1 MRILMVCLGNICRS
15 PIAEGILKHK
25 AEQHGLD
32 WIVESAGTN
41 SYHTGEA
48 PHRFSQKVCKQHGI
62 DISGQRARTFTAAD
76 FGKYDKIYVLAG
88 DVYDNVQRIGGQ
100 NAAMKKVDYLLNE
113 LNPGSNESV
122 TDPWYGNE
130 EGYQPVY
137 DIIEQAC
144 DAIIR
149 RYGYLKKYN

>member
-62 DISGQRARTFTAAD
+62 DISGQRARTFTASD
-76 FGKYDKIYVLAG
+76 FSKYDKIYVLAH
-88 DVYDNVQRIGGQ
+88 DVYDNVQRVGGQ
-100 NAAMKKVDYLLNE
+100 NAAMNKVDYLLNE
-113 LNPGSNESV
+113 LQPGSNESV

-130 EGYQPVY
+130 DGYQPVY

-149 RYGYLKKYN
+149 RYGYLKKNN

>member
-1 MRILMVCLGNICRS
+1 MRILMACLGNICRS

-32 WIVESAGTN
+32 WTVESAGTN

-48 PHRFSQKVCKQHGI
+48 PHRFSQKVCRQHGI
-62 DISGQRARTFTAAD
+62 DISGQRARTFTADD
-76 FGKYDKIYVLAG
+76 FGKYDKIYVLAR
-88 DVYDNVQRIGGQ
+88 DVYDNVQRIGGSD
-100 NAAMKKVDYLLNE
+100 AAMNKVDYLLNE

-130 EGYQPVY
+130 DGYQPVY

-144 DAIIR
+144 NAIIR
-149 RYGYLKKYN
+149 RYGYLKKNN